1 MKVFDSRPDILAMFH
16 SLNEKHFN
24 NEIPDISVVWN
35 TRMTTTAGYCR
46 YKKSTVA
53 HVWLKAFEPS
63 KIDLSDKL
71 FRSLGY
77 DLDKIERT
85 MIHEMVHAYL
95 IHKHNDTGHSAR
107 FQRMMTDITGEKKN
121 HRCHNYDVS
130 EVRREA
136 RYNLICH
143 KCGYEHGMTRKPK
156 HSTYKHRGCGGKM
169 TLKDSFNGVIQ
180 GTKSV
185 KIF

>member
-1 MKVFDSRPDILAMFH
+1 MKIFDNRPDIVAMFH
-16 SLNEKHFN
+16 SLNEKHFDSD
-24 NEIPDISVVWN
+24 IPDIPVVWN

-46 YKKSTVA
+46 YKKS
-53 HVWLKAFEPS
+53 HIWPKALEPS
-63 KIDLSDKL
+63 KIDLSDRL
-71 FRSLGY
+71 FNSLGY

-95 IHKHNDTGHSAR
+95 VHKYNDTGLSDS
-107 FQRMMTDITGEKKN
+107 FQRMMTHITGENIN
-121 HRCHNYDVS
+121 HRCHDYDTS

-136 RYNLICH
+136 RYTLICH
-143 KCGYEHGMTRKPK
+143 RCGHEHGMTRKPK

-169 TLKDSFNGVIQ
+169 TLGGDFNGVIQ
-180 GTKSV
+180 GTRSV